1 MRKKKIGSIVIGSMA
16 VLLIAGGVFVQQN
29 YSSVKNNGIIVSG
42 AKENDNTNQSTDTKN
57 MEETDKNSAEKN
69 MTKVTGLKDTDTNR
83 VVQGTVEDYM
93 NLSEVETPNID
104 VPMVELPSHI
114 TGMKSEKEAN
124 DQLRN
129 IIRDYYDIPEEFYE
143 TTSYY
148 YNYVDLDNDGNKEIL
163 AVVIGPYTSGT
174 GGSSALWLTEN
185 GGKWHVNQDFTLV
198 NMPVI
203 ISDKVTNGYHELVV
217 PYYGGGQE
225 SSYAILKCKDGEYSR
240 VSDSETVKNL
250 DEITGT
256 AILTND
262 IPAERDAGIEAL
274 NLSEKK

>member
-16 VLLIAGGVFVQQN
+16 VLLIAGGVFVLQN
-29 YSSVKNNGIIVSG
+29 YSSIKNRGIIVSG

-57 MEETDKNSAEKN
+57 MEETDKNSADQD
-69 MTKVTGLKDTDTNR
+69 MTKVTGSKDTNTNQ
-83 VVQGTVEDYM
+83 VGQGTVENNM
-93 NLSEVETPNID
+93 ILSEAETPNSD

-124 DQLRN
+124 DQLRK

-143 TTSYY
+143 STSYY
-148 YNYVDLDNDGNKEIL
+148 YNYVDLDDDGNKEIF

-174 GGSSALWLTEN
+174 GGSSALWLIEN

-203 ISDKVTNGYHELVV
+203 ISDKVTNGYHELVI
-217 PYYGGGQE
+217 PYYGGGHE
-225 SSYAILKCKDGEYSR
+225 SSYAILKYRDGEYSR
-240 VSDSETVKNL
+240 VSDSETVKKL
-250 DEITGT
+250 DGITGT
-256 AILTND
+256 AVLTND
-262 IPAERDAGIEAL
+262 IPAERDAGIVAL
-274 NLSEKK
+274 NLSEKN